1 MVEVWPYRG
10 LPLWWKCGLIGGYP
24 YGGSDVELRNVR

>member
-1 MVEVWPYRG
+1 MMEVWPYRG

-24 YGGSDVELRNVR
+24 YGGSVAL